1 MDHGPTTTAVAA
13 ALTRLQGEGRWR
25 SLRQLSGD
33 LAALPGGGIKLSHTS
48 IGQIVRGERHVTVDE
63 LTALAAVL
71 GVSPV
76 TLLMPFTDD
85 DFGGQVALTGTE
97 PAHAGP
103 LLEWLQGTLPLGLDH
118 ESQDPHEAESFRRRA
133 LPRWAWGRKE
143 TR

>member
-1 MDHGPTTTAVAA
+1 VDHGPTTAAVAA

-25 SLRQLSGD
+25 SLRQLSAA
-33 LAALPGGGIKLSHTS
+33 LAELPGGGIKLSHTS

-85 DFGGQVALTGTE
+85 PSYGLIELTGTGDH
-97 PAHAGP
+97 HAGP
-103 LLEWLQGTLPLGLDH
+103 LLEWLQGVLPLGLDA
-118 ESQDPHEAESFRRRA
+118 EAQDPFETEAFQRRS
-133 LPRWAWGRKE
+133 LPRWAWPERK
-143 TR
+143 